1 MNCTK
6 MIAHV
11 PTLPTIPAR
20 AQEATQ
26 WKNSSV
32 LDTATFKASPVLE
45 DMIRRGYVRPAE
57 DGKLVL
63 TEKGALSFF
72 RFCARSTKQLVA
84 RATKEVSNKHG
95 SPCANKIWSSKS
107 TS

>member
-32 LDTATFKASPVLE
+32 LDTATLKALPVLE
-45 DMIRRGYVRPAE
+45 DMIRKGYVRPAE
-57 DGKLVL
+57 DGKLAL

-72 RFCARSTKQLVA
+72 RFCARSTRQLIT
-84 RATKEVSNKHG
+84 RATKE
-95 SPCANKIWSSKS
+95 AA
-107 TS
+107 

>member
-6 MIAHV
+6 MMAHV

-32 LDTATFKASPVLE
+32 LDKATLNALPVLE
-45 DMIRRGYVRPAE
+45 DMIRKGYVRPAE
-57 DGKLVL
+57 DGKLTL
-63 TEKGALSFF
+63 TEQGALSFF
-72 RFCARSTKQLVA
+72 RFCARSTRQLIT
-84 RATKEVSNKHG
+84 RATKE
-95 SPCANKIWSSKS
+95 AA
-107 TS
+107 

>member
-1 MNCTK
+1 MNYTK
-6 MIAHV
+6 MITHV

-32 LDTATFKASPVLE
+32 LDTPTLKALPVLE
-45 DMIRRGYVRPAE
+45 DMIRKGYVRPAE
-57 DGKLVL
+57 DGKLAL

-72 RFCARSTKQLVA
+72 RFCARSTRQLIA
-84 RATKEVSNKHG
+84 RATKE
-95 SPCANKIWSSKS
+95 AA
-107 TS
+107 